1 MYVLI
6 AGGGKIG
13 LHLIRTLLSQ
23 GHEVAL
29 IERDQRVC
37 SLVVDEFEEVVVL
50 AGDATNPEL
59 LKRAEIRRVDVVVA
73 VAGRDQ
79 DNYILCK
86 MAKDLYGV
94 KRTLARVN
102 DPRNEELF
110 KLAGVDFIIS
120 VTSMVTRAIEY
131 EIVPH
136 DIATLFTWH
145 GRMAMV
151 ELVIPESSPVVGI
164 PLRKLDLPE
173 GAILSAIWRDNQ
185 ALIPSGETSIRPG
198 DEVFAMTLQGKEDQL
213 RQTLVG

>member
-1 MYVLI
+1 MFILI

-13 LHLIRTLLSQ
+13 LHLIRTLLGK

-37 SLVVDEFEEVVVL
+37 AMVVDEFQEVVVL

-59 LKRAEIRRVDVVVA
+59 LQRADIARADVVVA

-79 DNYILCK
+79 DNYVLCR
-86 MAKDLYGV
+86 MAKHMYGV

-102 DPRNEELF
+102 DPRNADLF

-120 VTSMVTRAIEY
+120 VTAMVTRAIEY

-151 ELVIPESSPVVGI
+151 EVLIPPTSPVVGVPI
-164 PLRKLDLPE
+164 RKLDFPE
-173 GAILSAIWRDNQ
+173 GAILAAIWRDGE
-185 ALIPSGETSIRPG
+185 AMIPQGDTILKPG
-198 DEVFAMTLQGKEDQL
+198 DEIFAMTLQGREEQL
-213 RQTLVG
+213 RTTLIG

>member
-1 MYVLI
+1 MFVLI

-13 LHLIRTLLSQ
+13 LHLIRSLLAQ

-29 IERDQRVC
+29 VERDQRVC
-37 SLVVDEFEEVVVL
+37 AMVVEQFQEVVVL
-50 AGDATNPEL
+50 AGDATSPEMIE
-59 LKRAEIRRVDVVVA
+59 RADIRRADVVVA

-86 MAKDLYGV
+86 MAKNLYGV

-110 KLAGVDFIIS
+110 RLAGVDFIIS

-136 DIATLFTWH
+136 DIMTLFTWH

-151 ELVIPESSPVVGI
+151 EVTISASSPVVGMPI
-164 PLRKLDLPE
+164 RKLDFPE
-173 GAILSAIWRDNQ
+173 GSLLAAIWRDGSPI
-185 ALIPSGETSIRPG
+185 IPTGETILRDG
-198 DEVFAMTLQGKEDQL
+198 DDVFAITLQGREDQL
-213 RQTLVG
+213 RSTLVG